1 MNEYPFILKE
11 EILNRY
17 MESKVDYKMS
27 LKEVRMKIL
36 QMKHISKIHNVYIL

>member
-17 MESKVDYKMS
+17 IESKMDNKMS
-27 LKEVRMKIL
+27 LKDTRLKIL
-36 QMKHISKIHNVYIL
+36 QMKHISKIHNVYI